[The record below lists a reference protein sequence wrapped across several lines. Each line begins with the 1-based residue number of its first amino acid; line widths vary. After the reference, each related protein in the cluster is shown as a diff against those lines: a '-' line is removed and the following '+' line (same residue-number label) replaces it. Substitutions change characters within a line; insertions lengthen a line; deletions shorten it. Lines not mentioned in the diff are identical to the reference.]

1 MIDNGERLREAFET
15 HEHLAPDSAAV
26 YARVK
31 ELSRSYQR
39 RRWGAQAAGGAV
51 LGAGLIAGV
60 ITLPGL
66 LPGQPSNSSGNMVAP
81 AAAPALPSAAPPA
94 VKPSAPVESPSL
106 SPAEEKLQKQYDAY
120 FNAGYDYDDAVQ
132 LAKLW
137 KMSKNDIGAVK
148 AAAGKKLLAGKK
160 LPIKPGS
167 APDAPDVPSSKEDQQ
182 VNAFFEAGYDYD
194 DAVELAKLWKK
205 PTAYDAKILGG
216 KKLLA
221 GETLP
226 IQP

>member
-1 MIDNGERLREAFET
+1 MIDNGERLREAFER
-15 HEHLAPDSAAV
+15 HEHLTPDPADV
-26 YARVK
+26 YARVQ

-39 RRWGAQAAGGAV
+39 RRWGVQAAGGAV

-60 ITLPGL
+60 ITLPGM
-66 LPGQPSNSSGNMVAP
+66 LPGQGSTGSGNMVAP
-81 AAAPALPSAAPPA
+81 AAAPATPSAAPSLSLP
-94 VKPSAPVESPSL
+94 PLPVDSSL

-120 FNAGYDYDDAVQ
+120 FNAGYDYDDAVE

-137 KMSKNDIGAVK
+137 KLNKNDIGAVK
-148 AAAGKKLLAGKK
+148 AAAGKKLLDGKK

-167 APDAPDVPSSKEDQQ
+167 APDAPEPPQSKEDQR
-182 VNAFFEAGYDYD
+182 VEAFFNAGYDYN

-205 PTAYDAKILGG
+205 PNAYEAKVLGG

-226 IQP
+226 IRP